1 VRKVVGTVSIKGLR
15 ISCIVGV
22 YPDERKREQD
32 LFVDADLDFD
42 FARVAASDH
51 LADTVDY
58 TTVAAELTEFVRAE
72 RFQIL
77 ETLAH
82 RACVRIL
89 ERHPVVQRCRL
100 VILKPA
106 AVPHAQGAVVTVEQE
121 RS

>member
-1 VRKVVGTVSIKGLR
+1 LGTVSIRELR

-32 LFVDADLDFD
+32 LFVDADLEFD

-77 ETLAH
+77 ETLAQ

-89 ERHPVVQRCRL
+89 ESHPIVRRCRL
-100 VILKPA
+100 VIRKPA
-106 AVPHAQGAVVTVEQE
+106 AVAHAQGAVVTVEQE
-121 RS
+121 RGL

>member
-1 VRKVVGTVSIKGLR
+1 MGTVSIKGLR

-32 LFVDADLDFD
+32 LFVDVDLDFD

-72 RFQIL
+72 RFQLI
-77 ETLAH
+77 ETLAE
-82 RACVRIL
+82 RASARLL
-89 ERHPVVQRCRL
+89 ERHPVVRRCRL

-106 AVPHAQGAVVTVEQE
+106 AVPHAQGARVTVERE
-121 RS
+121 RA

>member
-1 VRKVVGTVSIKGLR
+1 MGTVSIKGLR

-58 TTVAAELTEFVRAE
+58 TAVAAELTEFVRAE

-77 ETLAH
+77 ETLAQ
-82 RACVRIL
+82 RGCARIL
-89 ERHPVVQRCRL
+89 ERYPVVRRCRL

-106 AVPHAQGAVVTVEQE
+106 AVPHAQGAVVTAEQE
-121 RS
+121 RA